1 MTGARYLYAAANSL
15 VSDPLRYLVRKE
27 VIAAN
32 EPLAVH
38 GVAQDVEFEFVWQ
51 SVPVLQE
58 GVC

>member
-1 MTGARYLYAAANSL
+1 MRVIVWN
-15 VSDPLRYLVRKE
+15 VVRKE

-51 SVPVLQE
+51 SVPVLE
-58 GVC
+58 EDVC